1 MIERKTLAQRL
12 AERRALQSTTAING
26 HVTDDVISTNSKQR
40 DTHLDTNPNPKDKNL
55 LVPLSLLTNNNFDLL
70 SSNNI
75 FPNDDEFMDNL
86 LQEEEFATKIIEEDL
101 SDDLYT
107 TSTDPLSIYLQE
119 IGRFPLL
126 TPKQEI
132 DLAQRK
138 ERGDEEARSKL
149 IQHNLRLVVAVAK
162 KYADSGEL
170 SLSDLIQ
177 EGNMGLMRAVDKYD
191 WRRGYRFSTYG
202 IWWISQSIR
211 KAIADK
217 GYTIRVPA
225 YMRQKIKRKNSVEE
239 ELKLQLGRT
248 PTQNEIIEAMSTNGE
263 RFDNISQAVKA
274 RQMTS
279 LSTIVTDDGRELQEF
294 IPSDDISIEELGE
307 ASEEFNKFLKACEQ
321 LSQRERDIIFLRR
334 IKGKKL
340 SEVGAKYGLSR
351 ERIRQLEEKAFQELK
366 SLLSNDDLDFSTLEE
381 NIDVID
387 HEDSSVESEES
398 EEKQI
403 NLQFSDQH
411 IAILKLLTEG
421 FNQKEIGEQLGISL
435 YLVKKRVSQML
446 RSVGAKNSL
455 ELLRIS
461 YQKGIL
467 PLEEERELKEGEEVV
482 IGGFKRNSNL
492 TQRDKEFLIE
502 IFKGRSDSDIGAERG
517 ISTSRVKNKVA
528 SLCER
533 HGVRN
538 RSQLLSLLL
547 QQRAI
552 TLEDLS

>member
-101 SDDLYT
+101 SDDLDT

-225 YMRQKIKRKNSVEE
+225 YMRQQIKRKNSVEE

-421 FNQKEIGEQLGISL
+421 FNQKEIGEKLGISL

-482 IGGFKRNSNL
+482 IGGFKKNSNL